1 MNNGSPK
8 GVGVEVGDINV
19 LKDTDIGV
27 LRSKRSK
34 DRSTYKK
41 TTKPDGTIVEE
52 TKIRRSN
59 NNGGLVSLDT
69 QGVGIGNKSGKT
81 AEVYVS
87 ENSTEDAVGFVD
99 SIWGSRQAAGKIQ
112 DRRMMEAQ
120 AKAGVKPTQ
129 SAPAQSAPTQAMPD
143 MTALAN
149 FKQQRQGQ
157 LSEDHMVRELAAQQ
171 QMGLPAPDQSM
182 GRAM

>member
-8 GVGVEVGDINV
+8 GIGVEVGDINV

-27 LRSKRSK
+27 LRSKKFK
-34 DRSTYKK
+34 DNSTYKK
-41 TTKPDGTIVEE
+41 TTKPDGTVVEE
-52 TKIRRSN
+52 TKIRRSDK
-59 NNGGLVSLDT
+59 NGGLVSLDT

-81 AEVYVS
+81 AEVFVS

-129 SAPAQSAPTQAMPD
+129 PTSNAD
-143 MTALAN
+143 ALAN
-149 FKQQRQGQ
+149 FKNQRQAQ

-182 GRAM
+182 GRAI

>member
-8 GVGVEVGDINV
+8 GIGVEVGDIDV

-27 LRSKRSK
+27 LRRKNQYDK
-34 DRSTYKK
+34 STYTK
-41 TTKPDGTIVEE
+41 TTKPDGTVVEKVKMNQKN
-52 TKIRRSN
+52 TN
-59 NNGGLVSLDT
+59 TGVVDLQT
-69 QGVGIGNKSGKT
+69 QGVSIGNKSGKT
-81 AEVYVS
+81 AEVFIS
-87 ENSTEDAVGFVD
+87 EKSTEDTVGFVD

-129 SAPAQSAPTQAMPD
+129 QTSNAD
-143 MTALAN
+143 ALTN
-149 FKQQRQGQ
+149 FKKQRQAQ

-171 QMGLPAPDQSM
+171 KMGLPTPDQSM

>member
-1 MNNGSPK
+1 MSYMNNGSPQGI
-8 GVGVEVGDINV
+8 GVGVGDIDV

-27 LRSKRSK
+27 LRRKTNKDKSKYTR
-34 DRSTYKK
+34 
-41 TTKPDGTIVEE
+41 TTQPDGTVVEE
-52 TKIRRSN
+52 IKMNQKNTST
-59 NNGGLVSLDT
+59 GVVDLQT
-69 QGVGIGNKSGKT
+69 QGVNLGKRAVDIG
-81 AEVYVS
+81 VS
-87 ENSTEDAVGFVD
+87 EKSTEDAVGFVD

-129 SAPAQSAPTQAMPD
+129 PTQSAPTQGMPNVD
-143 MTALAN
+143 ALAN
-149 FKQQRQGQ
+149 FKNQRQAQ

>member
-1 MNNGSPK
+1 MNTGSPK
-8 GVGVEVGDINV
+8 GIGVEVGDINV

-27 LRSKRSK
+27 LRSKKFK
-34 DRSTYKK
+34 DNSTYKK
-41 TTKPDGTIVEE
+41 TTKPDGTVVEE
-52 TKIRRSN
+52 TKIRRSDK
-59 NNGGLVSLDT
+59 NGGLVSLDT

-81 AEVYVS
+81 AEVFVS

-129 SAPAQSAPTQAMPD
+129 PTQSAPTQGMPNVD
-143 MTALAN
+143 ALAN
-149 FKQQRQGQ
+149 FKNQRQAQ

>member
-8 GVGVEVGDINV
+8 GIGVEVGDINV

-27 LRSKRSK
+27 LRNKKFK
-34 DRSTYKK
+34 DNSTYKK
-41 TTKPDGTIVEE
+41 TTKPDGTVVEE
-52 TKIRRSN
+52 TKIRRSDK
-59 NNGGLVSLDT
+59 NGGLVSLDT

-81 AEVYVS
+81 AEVFVS

-129 SAPAQSAPTQAMPD
+129 SAPTQSAPTQGMPNVD
-143 MTALAN
+143 ALAN
-149 FKQQRQGQ
+149 FKNQRQAQ